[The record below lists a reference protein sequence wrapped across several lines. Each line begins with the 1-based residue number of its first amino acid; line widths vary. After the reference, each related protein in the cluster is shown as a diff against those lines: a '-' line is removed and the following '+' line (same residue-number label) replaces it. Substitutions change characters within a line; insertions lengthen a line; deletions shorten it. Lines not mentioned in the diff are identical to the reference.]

1 MQRFE
6 ACASGQRRRIEAQIE
21 ATRTNSERFHRVE
34 PARDGSRGYEGFVG
48 EDGGWLAATSA
59 ADLLPLALTIIRC
72 AE

>member
-1 MQRFE
+1 MQRLE
-6 ACASGQRRRIEAQIE
+6 ARASRQRRRVKTQVE
-21 ATRTNSERFHRVE
+21 ATRAHSERFHRVE